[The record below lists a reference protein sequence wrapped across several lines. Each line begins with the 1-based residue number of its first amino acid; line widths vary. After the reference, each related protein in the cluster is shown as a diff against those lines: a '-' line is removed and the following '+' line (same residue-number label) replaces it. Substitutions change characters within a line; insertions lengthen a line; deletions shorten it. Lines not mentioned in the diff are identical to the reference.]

1 VYGQPSRNG
10 GLSMKT
16 EMMLL
21 IQTDGK
27 PTMNVAQLSDLLN
40 LTPRSLQNK
49 IYKKDLPFPVFKFG
63 DFGEWVAHVSDVAT
77 HIDRQR
83 EEALKTLF

>member
-1 VYGQPSRNG
+1 V
-10 GLSMKT
+10 KT

-27 PTMNVAQLSDLLN
+27 PTMNLAQLSALLN

-63 DFGEWVAHVSDVAT
+63 EFGEWVAHVSDVAT
-77 HIDRQR
+77 HIDTQR
-83 EEALKTLF
+83 DAAAKAMN